1 MPIRF
6 LIRLSLIIL
15 PAVFLHLPVFGQS
28 VSLSTTHEVYGFL
41 KRLEARRILT
51 DYKDAFKPLSRMA
64 IAEYLYFIQ
73 PKLDLLT
80 EVERDTYEYLRS
92 EFSYEFGAIGGDPE
106 PTELRWHLF
115 SFDLMEGMLNADLN
129 ASFQWS
135 RSGSSLR
142 WFSINDPRE
151 SVRMRSQGARFYG
164 YAFKD
169 VGFAFNFVD
178 HREAGNAIDFSKQ
191 NTPDQ
196 GFVQTTTGAEVLE
209 YNTTEAQLSWNIGE
223 FTFALEKM
231 HKVWGYGE
239 RGNVILSRKSPS
251 APQFRMRVPLAS
263 WMDFVYV
270 LADLHSNVVDSARSY
285 PANSSSMTNFYRTVY
300 RSKYM
305 AGHGVEI
312 SITDGLDFSIGETV
326 IYSDKG
332 IQLMYLLPVMFFKS
346 GEHYN
351 RDTDNI
357 QWFGSLDVNLIRN
370 TNLYLSV
377 LIDEI
382 NTNDLLNPGQARNQL
397 GYTAGVHL
405 YDLPLRNTEFIL
417 EYSRLNPW
425 VYTHKYPAATFA
437 NNGYAMGHWI
447 GQNAD
452 LLFVG
457 LVATPMYD
465 LRLMGQYEH
474 YRKGGLK
481 DVAFQYQVPS
491 QPFLYGPLREE
502 RTFGLDARYQFV
514 RDGFVHAQVRSV
526 NRTDEANP
534 ALNAKGRVEFELGV
548 RYGVW

>member
-1 MPIRF
+1 
-6 LIRLSLIIL
+6 
-15 PAVFLHLPVFGQS
+15 
-28 VSLSTTHEVYGFL
+28 
-41 KRLEARRILT
+41 
-51 DYKDAFKPLSRMA
+51 
-64 IAEYLYFIQ
+64 
-73 PKLDLLT
+73 
-80 EVERDTYEYLRS
+80 
-92 EFSYEFGAIGGDPE
+92 
-106 PTELRWHLF
+106 
-115 SFDLMEGMLNADLN
+115 
-129 ASFQWS
+129 
-135 RSGSSLR
+135 
-142 WFSINDPRE
+142 
-151 SVRMRSQGARFYG
+151 
-164 YAFKD
+164 
-169 VGFAFNFVD
+169 
-178 HREAGNAIDFSKQ
+178 
-191 NTPDQ
+191 
-196 GFVQTTTGAEVLE
+196 
-209 YNTTEAQLSWNIGE
+209 
-223 FTFALEKM
+223 
-231 HKVWGYGE
+231 
-239 RGNVILSRKSPS
+239 PS

-270 LADLHSNVVDSARSY
+270 LADLHSNVIDSARSY
-285 PANSSSMTNFYRTVY
+285 AANSSGISDFYRKVY

-305 AGHGVEI
+305 AGHGLEI
-312 SITDGLDFSIGETV
+312 TITDGLDFSIGETV

-332 IQLMYLLPVMFFKS
+332 IQFMYLLPVMFFKS

-357 QWFGSLDVNLIRN
+357 QWFGSLDINLIRN

-397 GYTAGVHL
+397 GYTAGLHL

-425 VYTHKYPAATFA
+425 VYTHKFPAATFQ
-437 NNGYAMGHWI
+437 NNGYDMGHWI

-465 LRLMGQYEH
+465 LRLMAHFEH

-491 QPFLYGPLREE
+491 QPFLYGPLHEE
-502 RTFGLDARYQFV
+502 RSFGLDARYQFT
-514 RDGFVHAQVRSV
+514 RDGFVLAQFRTV
-526 NRTDEANP
+526 NRTDETNP